1 MAPGRG
7 RKVPGSRPS
16 DWWGLAPMRRRGIT
30 ATTGESDK
38 HSRWAAR
45 SGVNNTKR
53 ADPLILTPNS
63 DTVPRIRHQTQHW
76 RPSFPQKHT
85 KISPLL
91 AGVVRPTRS
100 ARVCASTGNR
110 PHSGSLWLEAPCLVT
125 AGSLPSNE
133 LKLAVKACL
142 TKLSIPAED
151 GPGYV
156 RCFLGPKEMRKK
168 TKEKFPSQTS
178 R

>member
-63 DTVPRIRHQTQHW
+63 DTVPRIRHQTQHF
-76 RPSFPQKHT
+76 RCTGARHFHKKHT

-110 PHSGSLWLEAPCLVT
+110 PHSGSLWLEAPCLAT

-156 RCFLGPKEMRKK
+156 GCFLGP
-168 TKEKFPSQTS
+168 KEKFPSQTS